1 MFPQAL
7 PHPVQCF
14 DAFVGGNV
22 EEMGR
27 DLNAYTDGSRWPQMS
42 VTISGVS
49 GASKMCKVNWLP
61 SSCYRHLDPSTA
73 EETVELSSGVCG
85 MCLNP
90 EVDNASPS
98 PNDRL
103 IKEGGTVKR
112 TSQIVDVSR
121 GQCDLII
128 GDHQTRPRYRRHQ
141 VRT

>member
-1 MFPQAL
+1 
-7 PHPVQCF
+7 
-14 DAFVGGNV
+14 
-22 EEMGR
+22 MGR

-42 VTISGVS
+42 VAISGVS
-49 GASKMCKVNWLP
+49 G
-61 SSCYRHLDPSTA
+61 PSTA

-85 MCLNP
+85 MCLNL

-128 GDHQTRPRYRRHQ
+128 GDHQTRPRYRCHQ